1 MGRTGKRRQ
10 GNVGAHS
17 LTLNDAAAPPH
28 GGAIG
33 IDIVEIKRLEKSS
46 RRWGKDFLNKVYTKK
61 ELAYAMAKR
70 FPYQHL
76 AARFAA
82 KEAIFKALG
91 EVETDFVGWKNIEI
105 LNNAFG
111 KPIVHWHGQAEKT
124 RLKRGLEGALVSLSH
139 TENYAVASAM
149 LVFKKS

>member
-1 MGRTGKRRQ
+1 MKRRQ
-10 GNVGAHS
+10 LVPS
-17 LTLNDAAAPPH
+17 
-28 GGAIG
+28 AIG
-33 IDIVEIKRLEKSS
+33 IDIVEIKRLEKVSKK
-46 RRWGKDFLNKVYTKK
+46 WGKPFLNKVYTTRELDYAFGKK
-61 ELAYAMAKR
+61 

-105 LNNAFG
+105 VNDANG
-111 KPIVHWHGQAEKT
+111 KPGVHWHKEAEVCRK
-124 RLKRGLEGALVSLSH
+124 KRGIHSVVVSLSH

-149 LVFKKS
+149 LVFQVK